1 MSPADSGDEL
11 RVQMWKL
18 AASFVRPGLGP
29 DPDKAIRLACDL
41 IVRDLD
47 TPAAVS
53 VAALSYG
60 TTLRD
65 AGPLIRDM
73 FTDQGIPLPGEDATD
88 DERLGFMMRG
98 FANGGLDYGEFFTA
112 FIGAVPRWENQNES
126 QREIVRLINALDE
139 ETSPEGKARV
149 IASMRAAAGL

>member
-1 MSPADSGDEL
+1 M
-11 RVQMWKL
+11 RVQMWRL
-18 AASFVRPGLGP
+18 AARLVRPGLGP
-29 DPDKAIRLACDL
+29 DPDQAIRLACDL
-41 IVRDLD
+41 IVRGLD

-73 FTDQGIPLPGEDATD
+73 LTEQGIPLPGEDATD
-88 DERLGFMMRG
+88 DERLGFMIRG

-112 FIGAVPRWENQNES
+112 FIGAVPRWEDQDES

-139 ETSPEGKARV
+139 ETGPEARARV
-149 IASMRAAAGL
+149 IASMRAAAAGCDG